1 MRKTYKIKTKNKN
14 KTKTKTKNKNKTT
27 TNSYKIN
34 KTIRRPVNINNK
46 NNKKIITGGSLIG
59 QGNFGCVFRPELTA
73 SHNSISNGNTVS
85 KVVLKN
91 NAFSEYRHE
100 YKILKKMRDIDPK
113 GSFHSLLIDAFEL
126 ENKHVPADFTR
137 CSLTKPTYTVDEF
150 FVFNIAF
157 VGNHDLTYY
166 LKNVFSSNKS
176 DKTIPEPAVLF
187 SVLTNI
193 IVGIKKMIGAN
204 ILHKTLDTDSVFL
217 KDPISLD
224 NPFCAKVI
232 DYGDGELRKYKG
244 YNDKNQDY
252 IHFFKSVITVL
263 SSILGGQQPQ
273 PQQNN
278 QANIKIISDLI
289 QGFKTLLGM
298 VEQNN
303 VSYNE
308 VVKNYIMLLEKTFGK
323 KYSYFAKRHYKL

>member
-1 MRKTYKIKTKNKN
+1 MRKTYKNKTKNK
-14 KTKTKTKNKNKTT
+14 TKNRNH
-27 TNSYKIN
+27 KIN
-34 KTIRRPVNINNK
+34 KTIRRRVNK

-73 SHNSISNGNTVS
+73 PHNSISNGNTVS

-113 GSFHSLLIDAFEL
+113 GSFHSLLLDAFEL

-137 CSLTKPTYTVDEF
+137 CSLTKPTYDVDEF

-157 VGNHDLTYY
+157 VGNHNLTYY
-166 LKNVFSSNKS
+166 LKNTFRSNQS

-187 SVLTNI
+187 SLLTNI
-193 IVGIKKMIGAN
+193 IIGIKKMIGAN
-204 ILHKTLDTDSVFL
+204 ILHKTLDTDSVFF
-217 KDPISLD
+217 KEPISLD

-232 DYGDGELRKYKG
+232 DYGDGEVRKYKG
-244 YNDKNQDY
+244 YSDKNQDY
-252 IHFFKSVITVL
+252 INFFKSVITVL
-263 SSILGGQQPQ
+263 SGILGGQQ
-273 PQQNN
+273 QQQHNP
-278 QANIKIISDLI
+278 ANIKIISDLI
-289 QGFKTLLGM
+289 QGFKTLLAM
-298 VEQNN
+298 VEKNN

-323 KYSYFAKRHYKL
+323 KYSDYAKRHYKL

>member
-1 MRKTYKIKTKNKN
+1 MRKTYKNKTKNK
-14 KTKTKTKNKNKTT
+14 TKNRNH
-27 TNSYKIN
+27 KIN
-34 KTIRRPVNINNK
+34 KTIRRRVNK
-46 NNKKIITGGSLIG
+46 NNKKILKGGSLIG

-73 SHNSISNGNTVS
+73 PHNSISNGNTVS

-166 LKNVFSSNKS
+166 LKNVFSSNQS
-176 DKTIPEPAVLF
+176 DKKIPEPAVLF
-187 SVLTNI
+187 SLLTNI

-232 DYGDGELRKYKG
+232 DYGDGEVRKYKG
-244 YNDKNQDY
+244 YSDKNQDY
-252 IHFFKSVITVL
+252 INFFKSVITVL
-263 SSILGGQQPQ
+263 SGILGGQQQ
-273 PQQNN
+273 QQNN
-278 QANIKIISDLI
+278 PANIKIISDLI
-289 QGFKTLLGM
+289 QGFKTLLAM

-323 KYSYFAKRHYKL
+323 KYSDYAKRHYKL

>member
-1 MRKTYKIKTKNKN
+1 MRKTYKN
-14 KTKTKTKNKNKTT
+14 KTKTKTKNKNKTKT
-27 TNSYKIN
+27 KTRTKTKTKTNS
-34 KTIRRPVNINNK
+34 RK
-46 NNKKIITGGSLIG
+46 NNKKILNGGSTGGSLIG

-73 SHNSISNGNTVS
+73 PHNSISNGNTVS

-113 GSFHSLLIDAFEL
+113 GLFHSVLMDAFEL

-150 FVFNIAF
+150 FVFDIAF

-166 LKNVFSSNKS
+166 LKNAFSSNQS
-176 DKTIPEPAVLF
+176 DKKIPDPAVLF
-187 SVLTNI
+187 SLLTNI

-204 ILHKTLDTDSVFL
+204 ILHKTLDTESVFL
-217 KDPISLD
+217 KEPISLD

-252 IHFFKSVITVL
+252 IHFFKSLITVL
-263 SSILGGQQPQ
+263 SSILGGLQQSNP
-273 PQQNN
+273 
-278 QANIKIISDLI
+278 ANIKVISDLI
-289 QGFKTLLGM
+289 QGFKTLLAM
-298 VEQNN
+298 VEKNN

-323 KYSYFAKRHYKL
+323 KYSDYARREYKL

>member
-1 MRKTYKIKTKNKN
+1 MRKTYKN
-14 KTKTKTKNKNKTT
+14 KTKTKTKTKTK
-27 TNSYKIN
+27 SHKIN
-34 KTIRRPVNINNK
+34 KTIRRHGNKNNK
-46 NNKKIITGGSLIG
+46 NNKKIITGGSIIG

-73 SHNSISNGNTVS
+73 PHNSISNGNTVS

-113 GSFHSLLIDAFEL
+113 GLFHSLLIDAFEL

-150 FVFNIAF
+150 FVFDIAF
-157 VGNHDLTYY
+157 SGNHDLTYY
-166 LKNVFSSNKS
+166 LKNAFSSKQS
-176 DKTIPEPAVLF
+176 DKKIPEPAVLF
-187 SVLTNI
+187 SLLTNI

-224 NPFCAKVI
+224 NSFCAKVI
-232 DYGDGELRKYKG
+232 DYGDGEVRKYKG
-244 YNDKNQDY
+244 YSDKNQDY
-252 IHFFKSVITVL
+252 INFFKSVITVL
-263 SSILGGQQPQ
+263 SGILGGQQQ
-273 PQQNN
+273 QQQQNN
-278 QANIKIISDLI
+278 PANIKIISDLI
-289 QGFKTLLGM
+289 QGFKTLLVM

-323 KYSYFAKRHYKL
+323 KYSDYAKRQYKL

>member
-1 MRKTYKIKTKNKN
+1 MRKTYKNKSKTKTKTKNKN
-14 KTKTKTKNKNKTT
+14 KTKTKTKTK
-27 TNSYKIN
+27 
-34 KTIRRPVNINNK
+34 RRK
-46 NNKKIITGGSLIG
+46 NNKKILNGGSLIG
-59 QGNFGCVFRPELTA
+59 QGNFRCVFRPELTA
-73 SHNSISNGNTVS
+73 PHNSISNGNTVS

-113 GSFHSLLIDAFEL
+113 GLFHSLLIDAFEL

-150 FVFNIAF
+150 FVFDIAF

-166 LKNVFSSNKS
+166 LKNAFSSNQS
-176 DKTIPEPAVLF
+176 DKKIPDPAVLF
-187 SVLTNI
+187 SLLTNI

-204 ILHKTLDTDSVFL
+204 ILHKTLDTESVFL
-217 KDPISLD
+217 KEPISLD

-252 IHFFKSVITVL
+252 IHFFKSLITVL
-263 SSILGGQQPQ
+263 SSILGGLQQSNP
-273 PQQNN
+273 
-278 QANIKIISDLI
+278 ANIKVISDLI
-289 QGFKTLLGM
+289 QGFKTLLAM
-298 VEQNN
+298 VEKNN

-323 KYSYFAKRHYKL
+323 KYSDYAKHHYKL

>member
-1 MRKTYKIKTKNKN
+1 MIKTYKNKTKNKN
-14 KTKTKTKNKNKTT
+14 KTKTKTRTRTKT
-27 TNSYKIN
+27 
-34 KTIRRPVNINNK
+34 KTKTKSRK
-46 NNKKIITGGSLIG
+46 NNKKILNGGSLIG

-73 SHNSISNGNTVS
+73 PHNSISNGNKVS

-113 GSFHSLLIDAFEL
+113 GLFHSVLMDAFEL

-150 FVFNIAF
+150 FVFDIAF
-157 VGNHDLTYY
+157 AGNNNLTYY
-166 LKNVFSSNKS
+166 LKNAFSSKQS
-176 DKTIPEPAVLF
+176 DKKIPEPAVLF
-187 SVLTNI
+187 SLLTNI

-217 KDPISLD
+217 KEPVSLD
-224 NPFCAKVI
+224 NSFCAKVI
-232 DYGDGELRKYKG
+232 DYGDGEVRKYKG
-244 YNDKNQDY
+244 YSDKNKDY
-252 IHFFKSVITVL
+252 ISFFKSVITVL
-263 SSILGGQQPQ
+263 SGILGQQ
-273 PQQNN
+273 QQQSNP
-278 QANIKIISDLI
+278 ANIKVISDLI
-289 QGFKTLLGM
+289 QGFKTLLAM
-298 VEQNN
+298 VEKNN

-323 KYSYFAKRHYKL
+323 KYSDYARRQYKL